1 MVRGL
6 LRAWG
11 GSSGF
16 VEQMGAF
23 GGSSSGFGICGA
35 LQRVRGFF
43 GGSGALGGTTEGW
56 GLWGI

>member
-23 GGSSSGFGICGA
+23 GGSSSGA